1 MLVKSS
7 CWVLIP
13 CRFNVKLKDTCFRR
27 HEMAEFY
34 KLKVADI
41 YKETE
46 DTSVITF
53 DMPSD
58 LQKVFKFR
66 QGQHLTLKADINGED
81 LRRSYSLCSSPNDSQ
96 WKVAVKL
103 IPGGKFSSFINS
115 ELKAG
120 DFIEVMSP
128 SGTFG
133 VEVNAEKPKNYIFFA
148 AGSGITPV
156 LSMIKAHL
164 QSEPN
169 STCKLFYVNKTAKSI
184 IFKEELEQLRNT
196 YFGRLEIYYF
206 LTKERRDIELFNG
219 RFDDEKMQVLTKTF
233 IDIPDTS
240 EVFLCGPEKMVNYV
254 SDYLITAGLP
264 KDLVHFE
271 LFVTGLS
278 DEDIK
283 RAERLAKQNVEGIE
297 ITIVDGGKEFSFTMT
312 KEYDN
317 ILDAALGAGADLPF
331 ACKGGVCS
339 TCKCKVI
346 EGAVEMKINYALDD
360 KEVSQNLVLSCQ
372 SVPTTEKVVV
382 DFDV

>member
-1 MLVKSS
+1 
-7 CWVLIP
+7 
-13 CRFNVKLKDTCFRR
+13 
-27 HEMAEFY
+27 MAEFH
-34 KLKVADI
+34 KLKIANI

-46 DTSVITF
+46 DTSVVTF
-53 DMPSD
+53 DIPSE
-58 LQKVFKFR
+58 LQEAFNFR

-81 LRRSYSLCSSPNDSQ
+81 VRRSYSLCSSPIDHA
-96 WKVAVKL
+96 WKVAVKQ
-103 IPGGKFSSFINS
+103 IPGGKFSTFINES
-115 ELKAG
+115 LKAG
-120 DFIEVMSP
+120 DQLEVMAP

-133 VEVNAEKPKNYIFFA
+133 VPVSPEGSKNYLFFA

-156 LSMIKAHL
+156 LSMIKTHL
-164 QSEPN
+164 AAESN

-184 IFKEELEQLRNT
+184 IFKEALEQLRNT

-206 LTKERRDIELFNG
+206 LTKERRDIDLFNG
-219 RFDDEKMQVLTKTF
+219 RFDDEKMKVLTKTF

-254 SDYLITAGLP
+254 SEYLVNAGLP
-264 KDLVHFE
+264 KELVHFE

-278 DEDIK
+278 EEDIK

-297 ITIVDGGKEFSFTMT
+297 VTIVDGGKEFEFTMT
-312 KEYDN
+312 KDYDN

-339 TCKCKVI
+339 TCKCEVI
-346 EGAVEMKINYALDD
+346 EGSVEMKINYALDE

-372 SVPTTEKVVV
+372 AVPTTEKVVV

>member
-1 MLVKSS
+1 
-7 CWVLIP
+7 
-13 CRFNVKLKDTCFRR
+13 
-27 HEMAEFY
+27 MAEFHN
-34 KLKVADI
+34 LKVADI

-53 DMPSD
+53 EVPSE
-58 LQKVFKFR
+58 LQEDFKYR
-66 QGQHLTLKADINGED
+66 QGQHLTLKADIKGED
-81 LRRSYSLCSSPNDSQ
+81 VRRSYSLCSSPIDHKWQ
-96 WKVAVKL
+96 VAVKL
-103 IPGGKFSSFINS
+103 IPGGKFSTYINE

-120 DFIEVMSP
+120 DQLEVMAP
-128 SGTFG
+128 SGMFG
-133 VEVNAEKPKNYIFFA
+133 VEVKPEASKNYLFFA

-156 LSMIKAHL
+156 LSMIKTHL
-164 QSEPN
+164 KSEPN

-196 YFGRLEIYYF
+196 YFGRFEIYYF

-219 RFDDEKMQVLTKTF
+219 RFDDDKMKVLTKTF

-240 EVFLCGPEKMVNYV
+240 EVFLCGPEQMVNYV
-254 SDYLITAGLP
+254 SEYLIKAGLP
-264 KDLVHFE
+264 KELVHFE

-278 DEDIK
+278 EEDLK
-283 RAERLAKQNVEGIE
+283 RAERLSKQNVEGIE
-297 ITIVDGGKEFSFTMT
+297 ITIVDGGKEFVFTMT

-339 TCKCKVI
+339 TCKCEVK
-346 EGAVEMKINYALDD
+346 EGAVEMKINYALDE
-360 KEVSQNLVLSCQ
+360 KEVAQNLVLSCQ
-372 SVPTTEKVVV
+372 AVPTTEKVVV

>member
-1 MLVKSS
+1 
-7 CWVLIP
+7 
-13 CRFNVKLKDTCFRR
+13 
-27 HEMAEFY
+27 MAQFHN
-34 KLKVADI
+34 LKVADI

-53 DMPSD
+53 DVPNE
-58 LQKVFKFR
+58 LHEEFHFR

-81 LRRSYSLCSSPNDSQ
+81 VRRSYSLCSSPNQ
-96 WKVAVKL
+96 EIWQVAVKQ
-103 IPGGKFSSFINS
+103 IPGGKFSTYVNE
-115 ELKAG
+115 ELTAG
-120 DFIEVMSP
+120 SVLEVMEP
-128 SGTFG
+128 SGVFG
-133 VEVNAEKPKNYIFFA
+133 VDVNPDASKNYLFFA

-164 QSEPN
+164 EAEPN

-219 RFDDEKMQVLTKTF
+219 RFDDEKMKILTGTF
-233 IDIPDTS
+233 IDIPDTN
-240 EVFLCGPEKMVNYV
+240 EVFLCGPEQMVKYV
-254 SDYLITAGLP
+254 SQYLIDAGLP
-264 KDLVHFE
+264 KELVHYE

-278 DEDIK
+278 EEDIK
-283 RAERLAKQNVEGIE
+283 RAERLAQQNVEGTE
-297 ITIVDGGKEFSFTMT
+297 VTIVDGGKEFLFTMT

-339 TCKCKVI
+339 TCKCEVK
-346 EGAVEMKINYALDD
+346 EGSVEMKINYALDD

-372 SVPTTEKVVV
+372 AVPTSDKVVV

>member
-1 MLVKSS
+1 
-7 CWVLIP
+7 
-13 CRFNVKLKDTCFRR
+13 
-27 HEMAEFY
+27 MAEFY
-34 KLKVADI
+34 KLKIKEI
-41 YKETE
+41 YKETK

-53 DMPSD
+53 DVPQA
-58 LQKVFKFR
+58 LHETFKFR

-81 LRRSYSLCSSPNDSQ
+81 VRRSYSLCTSPYEQ
-96 WKVAVKL
+96 EWKVAVKE
-103 IPGGKFSSFINS
+103 IPGGKFSTYINETLS
-115 ELKAG
+115 AG
-120 DFIEVMSP
+120 DELEVMSP

-133 VEVNAEKPKNYIFFA
+133 VECNPNKAKNYLFFA

-156 LSMIKAHL
+156 LSMLKAHL
-164 QSEPN
+164 QAEPN
-169 STCKLFYVNKTAKSI
+169 ATCKLFYVNKTAKSI

-254 SDYLITAGLP
+254 SQYLINAGLP
-264 KDLVHFE
+264 KELVHFE

-278 DEDIK
+278 EEDIK
-283 RAERLAKQNVEGIE
+283 RAERLSQQNVEGTE
-297 ITIVDGGKEFSFTMT
+297 VVIVDGGKEFAFTMT

-339 TCKCKVI
+339 TCKCEVK
-346 EGAVEMKINYALDD
+346 EGSVEMKINYALDD

-372 SVPTTEKVVV
+372 AVPTSDKVIV

>member
-1 MLVKSS
+1 
-7 CWVLIP
+7 
-13 CRFNVKLKDTCFRR
+13 
-27 HEMAEFY
+27 MAEFHNI
-34 KLKVADI
+34 KVKDI
-41 YKETE
+41 YIEAG
-46 DTSVITF
+46 DCAVVSF
-53 DMPSD
+53 DIPEA
-58 LQKVFKFR
+58 LQDVFKFR
-66 QGQHLTLKADINGED
+66 QGQHLTLKKIINGED
-81 LRRSYSLCSSPNDSQ
+81 IRRSYSLCSSPLDKE
-96 WKVAVKL
+96 WKVAIKQIPEGVFSNYAVK
-103 IPGGKFSSFINS
+103 
-115 ELKAG
+115 ELKKG
-120 DFIEVMSP
+120 DELEVMAP

-133 VEVNAEKPKNYIFFA
+133 VDSKPEAAKNYLFFA

-156 LSMIKAHL
+156 LSMVKTHL
-164 QSEPN
+164 AEEPN
-169 STCKLFYVNKTAKSI
+169 ATSKLFYVNKTAKSI
-184 IFKEELEQLRNT
+184 IFKEELEQLRNK

-219 RFDDEKMQVLTKTF
+219 RFDDEKMDILTKTF

-254 SDYLITAGLP
+254 GDYLIKKGLP
-264 KDLVHFE
+264 KNLVHFE

-283 RAERLAKQNVEGIE
+283 RAERLSKQNVEGTE

-339 TCKCKVI
+339 TCKCQIK
-346 EGAVEMKINYALDD
+346 EGNVEMKINYALED
-360 KEVSQNLVLSCQ
+360 KEVAQNYVLSCQ
-372 SVPTTEKVVV
+372 AVPTSKKVVV

>member
-1 MLVKSS
+1 
-7 CWVLIP
+7 
-13 CRFNVKLKDTCFRR
+13 
-27 HEMAEFY
+27 MAEFY
-34 KLKVADI
+34 NLKIADI

-46 DTSVITF
+46 DTSVVTF
-53 DMPSD
+53 EIPDD
-58 LQKVFKFR
+58 LQEAFRFR
-66 QGQHLTLKADINGED
+66 QGQHLTLKADIED
-81 LRRSYSLCSSPNDSQ
+81 EDVRRSYSLCSSPYENLCQ
-96 WKVAVKL
+96 VAVKQ
-103 IPGGKFSSFINS
+103 IPGGKFSTFVNE
-115 ELKAG
+115 ELKTG
-120 DFIEVMSP
+120 DHIEVMPP

-133 VEVNAEKPKNYIFFA
+133 VQVNPDKAKNYLFFA

-164 QSEPN
+164 SSEPN

-184 IFKEELEQLRNT
+184 IFKEELEQLRNS

-219 RFDDEKMQVLTKTF
+219 RFDDEKMQVLCGTF

-240 EVFLCGPEKMVNYV
+240 EVFLCGPEQMVNYV
-254 SDYLITAGLP
+254 SAYLINQGLS
-264 KDLVHFE
+264 KELVHYE

-278 DEDIK
+278 EEDIK
-283 RAERLAKQNVEGIE
+283 RAERLAQQNVEGTE
-297 ITIVDGGKEFSFTMT
+297 VTIVDGGKEFLFTMT

-339 TCKCKVI
+339 TCKCEVI
-346 EGAVEMKINYALDD
+346 DGSVEMKINYALDD

-372 SVPTTEKVVV
+372 AVPTSDKVVV